1 MRVWKN
7 LFGEEY
13 LLKNKK
19 TQKKYNLKNN
29 NQSAVKWVTPL
40 IFQNLELQW
49 ADFPAQ
55 EFVWQHEQPADTVSD
70 SWSGPGQHSSKRIK
84 KD

>member
-29 NQSAVKWVTPL
+29 NQSAVKWVPPL
-40 IFQNLELQW
+40 FFQNLELQ
-49 ADFPAQ
+49 
-55 EFVWQHEQPADTVSD
+55 
-70 SWSGPGQHSSKRIK
+70 
-84 KD
+84 